1 MLRSSVLV
9 LLLPLLLTHGCAN
22 EASANV
28 EPAPAAIHV
37 ASAKVEVRAV
47 PRTVRLPAV
56 LEGAVE
62 ANLAAGASGRVL
74 EMRVAV
80 GERVKKGDVLAKLDT
95 QAVGLAASE
104 AAKQAELARSRRA
117 SAARECERAS
127 KLFEGGAIAKQEF
140 DRLRDQCATSELDV
154 QAAELRAG
162 QAQKNVIDGVI
173 RSPLDGVVNER
184 FVEVGEF
191 VRADSSVVRLVS
203 NDRLR
208 LAMEA
213 PESIAPAAR
222 VGSEVVFT
230 VTAYPGRSWRTKID
244 RGGVSVRKQSRDVVV
259 EAPIDNADGALL
271 PGMFGMVELSVGTEE
286 LPTVPATALLK
297 HAGKT
302 HVFVIER
309 GHANERSVFV
319 GPELAEGRVAIRK
332 GLGLEDSVVIA
343 PPEELQN
350 GQAVE

>member
-1 MLRSSVLV
+1 MLRSNV
-9 LLLPLLLTHGCAN
+9 LLLLVPLLLTPGCAN
-22 EASANV
+22 EAAAKV
-28 EPAPAAIHV
+28 EPAPAAVQV
-37 ASAKVEVRAV
+37 ASAKVEARAV
-47 PRTVRLPAV
+47 PRTVRLPAM
-56 LEGAVE
+56 LEGAIE
-62 ANLAAGASGRVL
+62 TDLAAGASGRVL
-74 EMRVAV
+74 EVRATV
-80 GERVKKGDVLAKLDT
+80 GERVKKGDILAKLDT
-95 QAVGLAASE
+95 QAVGMAASE

-154 QAAELRAG
+154 QAAELRVG
-162 QAQKNVIDGVI
+162 QAQKNVIDGII
-173 RSPLDGVVNER
+173 RSPLDGVINER

-191 VRADSSVVRLVS
+191 VRADSSVVRLVT

-222 VGSEVVFT
+222 VGTEVVFT
-230 VTAYPGRSWRTKID
+230 VTAYPDRSWRTKID
-244 RGGVSVRKQSRDVVV
+244 RGGVSVRKQSRDVVI

-271 PGMFGMVELSVGTEE
+271 PGMFGMVELTVGSEE
-286 LPTVPATALLK
+286 LPTIPATALVK
-297 HAGKT
+297 RAGKT
-302 HVFVIER
+302 RVFVIEA

-319 GPELAEGRVAIRK
+319 GPEVEGGRVAIRK
-332 GLGLEDSVVIA
+332 GLTLDDSVVTA